1 MHNIACGCARV
12 CREGVDDPRF
22 EGCRGLF
29 LEEARD
35 GDYVVEIVVNG
46 ALEEL
51 RVDPR

>member
-1 MHNIACGCARV
+1 MHNIARGRARA
-12 CREGVDDPRF
+12 RSEGVDDPRF

-29 LEEARD
+29 LEEAPD
-35 GDYVVEIVVNG
+35 GDYVVEIAVNG